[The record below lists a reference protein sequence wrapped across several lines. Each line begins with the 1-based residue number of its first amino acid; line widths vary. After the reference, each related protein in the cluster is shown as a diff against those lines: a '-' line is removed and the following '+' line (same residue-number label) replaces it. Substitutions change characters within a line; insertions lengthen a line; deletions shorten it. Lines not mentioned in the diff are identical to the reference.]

1 MQGCF
6 NLMPPKEWKDFYF
19 GCVLVIPLVSF
30 FGVVYDIFFIA
41 VMKVSQ
47 LACN

>member
-1 MQGCF
+1 MLQFDALRKSG
-6 NLMPPKEWKDFYF
+6 KIFYL